1 MLGKNKKIKEEFIST
16 FKFSDVIS
24 RKLLFTETHCEVYQA
39 KLVNDKTEYLMKEIL
54 IDNVTNKEE
63 AVRKELFL
71 INKINSTI
79 QKPKT
84 FLKFHGYVVIE
95 DTQTFERS
103 FLFFFDLVPE
113 NLALLLKRKKS
124 TKARFNFQE
133 IYSLYRALLNC
144 LTYTQLRHVRHRKI
158 CPQNIFCESD
168 EELYFSSIRV
178 SDFAPAEEPKNKTK
192 QLFGNNISD
201 FEVKY
206 LSPEER
212 NSGFE
217 EEVDFYK
224 ADVFALGI
232 LLLEM
237 GTFMFPTNL
246 EYNEQQYIFVNTS
259 DLAHELA
266 DMIKEM
272 RRIYSE
278 RIKPVERAK
287 FEFFIGLLESM
298 LSLDPATRPDF
309 IELYKKSIFMSEED
323 ILNHMM
329 IEEKRYT
336 MEGFLYVWTKF
347 LDNFNADLA
356 VKKTGQQ
363 GNSNSKF
370 FISSLVVPKKNEE
383 AIEIKFPNFLHFFLN
398 NILGKILIKFTH
410 QTI

>member
-39 KLVNDKTEYLMKEIL
+39 KLINDKTEYLMKEIL

-63 AVRKELFL
+63 TVRKELFL
-71 INKINSTI
+71 INKINNTV
-79 QKPKT
+79 QKPKA
-84 FLKFHGYVVIE
+84 FLKFHGYVLIE

-103 FLFFFDLVPE
+103 FLLFFDLVPE

-144 LTYTQLRHVRHRKI
+144 LTYAQLRHVRHRKI
-158 CPQNIFCESD
+158 CPQNIFCESE

-178 SDFAPAEEPKNKTK
+178 SDFAAAEEQRKNKSK
-192 QLFGNNISD
+192 QLLGSDISD

-206 LSPEER
+206 LSPELR
-212 NSGFE
+212 NSGLE

-237 GTFMFPTNL
+237 ATFMFPTNL

-259 DLAHELA
+259 DLAHELG

-278 RIKPVERAK
+278 RIKPVEKAK

-298 LSLDPATRPDF
+298 LSLDPAARPDF
-309 IELYKKSIFMSEED
+309 NELYKKSIFMSEED

-336 MEGFLYVWTKF
+336 MEG
-347 LDNFNADLA
+347 
-356 VKKTGQQ
+356 
-363 GNSNSKF
+363 
-370 FISSLVVPKKNEE
+370 
-383 AIEIKFPNFLHFFLN
+383 
-398 NILGKILIKFTH
+398 ILFCFEKGLR
-410 QTI
+410 